1 MISEKIIKFVEGELS
16 IMEIEELEQ
25 EFLNNPELLEVA
37 GGLMR
42 IKKDL
47 PPTKKLYQHLEQKK
61 KQIRQKICTT
71 QQEEENII
79 QDNVHERIEELITQ
93 IKPVS
98 LKNTPTE
105 ISTHQ
110 DADDRQQVE
119 ELLQTMQ

>member
-71 QQEEENII
+71 QQKEEESMI
-79 QDNVHERIEELITQ
+79 QDNVYERIEELIAQ
-93 IKPVS
+93 VS
-98 LKNTPTE
+98 PKNISTE

-110 DADDRQQVE
+110 DADDRQQID